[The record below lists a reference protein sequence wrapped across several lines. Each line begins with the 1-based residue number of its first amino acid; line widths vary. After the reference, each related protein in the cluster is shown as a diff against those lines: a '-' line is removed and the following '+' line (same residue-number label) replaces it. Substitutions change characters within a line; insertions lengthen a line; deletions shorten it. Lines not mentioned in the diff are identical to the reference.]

1 MAWKPLGNVFSAA
14 FNQVNLMAILTKFS
28 KKYNCS
34 VDVLLLAWLLK
45 HPTKVIPV
53 IGTTSIARVINQKT
67 SKDIKMNLKKKTDF
81 FHYADKTSKISR
93 SYLKTKK

>member
-1 MAWKPLGNVFSAA
+1 LKAEKERCP
-14 FNQVNLMAILTKFS
+14 IEP
-28 KKYNCS
+28 KKAQIE
-34 VDVLLLAWLLK
+34 LEK
-45 HPTKVIPV
+45 KE
-53 IGTTSIARVINQKT
+53 KT